1 MLGRLNSVSNL
12 EGKGRDD
19 LTIDIMLMAEGL
31 IRITPN
37 GSSRSIRALFNNIRK
52 SFGDLRKLLRRYEQN
67 IEIVDPQLKNNPE
80 LVDCLMAFEASW
92 EKGKTYILN

>member
-1 MLGRLNSVSNL
+1 MKYNSTRRKFVEMLGRLNSVSNL

-52 SFGDLRKLLRRYEQN
+52 SFGDLRKLLRRYE
-67 IEIVDPQLKNNPE
+67 
-80 LVDCLMAFEASW
+80 
-92 EKGKTYILN
+92 